1 MMLRFILRRLL
12 AGVILLF
19 VVSSLAY
26 LLLYLGAGDIA
37 RQILGVSATQE
48 AVAAKA
54 AQLGLDQPLITRYV
68 SWLSH
73 AVTGDFGASWFT
85 SQPVVAAI
93 TSRLAVTLSLVVGT
107 TILTAVVATA
117 LGVWAARK
125 RGAADRI
132 VQIVSVLG
140 FAIPG
145 FLIAIF
151 LVNVFAL
158 NLKWFKPTGF
168 VQLSASFPGWLST
181 VTLPILAL
189 SIGAIAAI
197 ASQVRGSVIDTMRQ
211 DWVRTLRSRGLS
223 ENRVLYKH
231 VLRNAGGPALAVLA
245 VQFVGLLGGAIIVEQ
260 IFAIPGLGPVATQ
273 STARGDIP
281 LVMGLVVVTAAIVV
295 IVNIVIEILHGFLN
309 PKARIS

>member
-1 MMLRFILRRLL
+1 MLRFILRRLL

-19 VVSSLAY
+19 VASSIAY

-48 AVAAKA
+48 AVAAKS

-68 SWLSH
+68 TWVSH
-73 AVTGDFGASWFT
+73 AVTGDFGTSYFT
-85 SQPVVAAI
+85 SQPVITAI
-93 TSRLAVTLSLVVGT
+93 TSRLAVTLSLVIGT

-125 RGAADRI
+125 RGAADRL
-132 VQIVSVLG
+132 VQVVSVLG

-168 VQLSASFPGWLST
+168 VQLSTSFPGWLST

-245 VQFVGLLGGAIIVEQ
+245 VQFVGLLGGAIIVEK
-260 IFAIPGLGPVATQ
+260 IFAIPGLGPVAVD

>member
-1 MMLRFILRRLL
+1 MLRFILRRLL

-48 AVAAKA
+48 QVAAKA
-54 AQLGLDQPLITRYV
+54 AQLGLDQPLISRYV
-68 SWLSH
+68 TWVSH
-73 AVTGDFGASWFT
+73 AVTGDFGVSWFT

-125 RGAADRI
+125 RGAADRL

-168 VQLSASFPGWLST
+168 VQLSTSFPGWLST

-189 SIGAIAAI
+189 AIGAIAAI
-197 ASQVRGSVIDTMRQ
+197 AAQVRGSVIDTMRQ

>member
-1 MMLRFILRRLL
+1 MLRFILRRLL

-19 VVSSLAY
+19 VVSSLGF
-26 LLLYLGAGDIA
+26 LLLNLNTAGTA
-37 RQILGVSATQE
+37 RTILGQSATQE
-48 AVAAKA
+48 QVAQLTT
-54 AQLGLDQPLITRYV
+54 QLGLDQPLIPRYF
-68 SWLSH
+68 SWLTS
-73 AVTGDFGASWFT
+73 AVTGDLGVSWFT
-85 SQPVVAAI
+85 RQAVAEAI
-93 TSRLAVTLSLVVGT
+93 TSRMAVTLSLVIGT

-125 RGAADRI
+125 RGLADNL
-132 VQIVSVLG
+132 VQGGSVLG

-145 FLIAIF
+145 FLIAIV
-151 LVNVFAL
+151 LVNIFAL
-158 NLKWFKPTGF
+158 NLGWFQATGY
-168 VQLSASFPGWLST
+168 VELPVSFSGWLRS
-181 VTLPILAL
+181 VTLPIIAL
-189 SIGAIAAI
+189 SIGATAAI
-197 ASQVRGSVIDTMRQ
+197 ASQVRGAVIDTMRQ

-260 IFAIPGLGPVATQ
+260 IFAIPGLGQVSVQ
-273 STARGDIP
+273 GTAQGDVP
-281 LVMGLVVVTAAIVV
+281 LVMGLVIATVTIVV